1 MLADCGVHPLVLE
14 AVLGAS
20 PTPTTDW
27 EDSVNTTRTT
37 GGPAPRAGAVG
48 HRPVAGGRW
57 TRGRWVLTLTLVGL
71 LAVSGCSDDP
81 VVTPVE
87 AAQAEVTAKEKALAD
102 AEAEATATAAAFC
115 EASST
120 YITALDRYGDV
131 LNETAPTVGD
141 VKDAG
146 SDLVAPREDTK
157 AAADAAV
164 SAREEVT
171 RAEQDLADAEAALAA
186 AEASAAGETP
196 VEVEASPVPSADPA
210 ADPATV
216 ARVEQAEAEFAA
228 AQAGITD
235 TTPLVQAAE
244 QFNSAAVALQMS
256 WLVLFADVGCLTD
269 AQQEQAADAV
279 RDYTLALQQDLADA
293 GYYEG
298 EVDGVYGPET
308 VAAVQALQKANGLPQ
323 TGTMDK
329 ATEAALR
336 AELEASGAAAAQEEV
351 ASTAALQQTLK
362 LAGYWDGPVD
372 GVWTD
377 ELTEALKEFQTD
389 LGVEPTGE
397 VDAATI
403 AAFEQALAEAQATP
417 TPSASSDA
425 PTPSPTQPSDE
436 PSPVSSASS

>member
-1 MLADCGVHPLVLE
+1 MDT
-14 AVLGAS
+14 S
-20 PTPTTDW
+20 Q
-27 EDSVNTTRTT
+27 TT
-37 GGPAPRAGAVG
+37 GTAAPSAGSDRHRVPVWKRQHRARRVLAFTAAGVLL
-48 HRPVAGGRW
+48 VA
-57 TRGRWVLTLTLVGL
+57 L
-71 LAVSGCSDDP
+71 SGCSGDA

-87 AAQAEVTAKEKALAD
+87 AAQAEVAAKEKALAD

-146 SDLVAPREDTK
+146 KDLTAPAEDAK

-164 SAREEVT
+164 SAREQVT
-171 RAEQDLADAEAALAA
+171 QAEQDLADAQAALAA

-196 VEVEASPVPSADPA
+196 SDVKPSQVPSPEPA
-210 ADPATV
+210 AAPATV
-216 ARVEQAEAEFAA
+216 ARVEQAEADFAA

-235 TTPLVQAAE
+235 KTPLVQAAE
-244 QFNSAAVALQMS
+244 QFNSAAVALEMS
-256 WLVLFADVGCLTD
+256 WLVLFAEIGCLTD
-269 AQQEQAADAV
+269 AQQEQAATAV
-279 RDYTLALQQDLADA
+279 RDYTVALQQDLADA
-293 GYYEG
+293 GYYKG

-308 VAAVQALQKANGLPQ
+308 VAAVQALQKANGLPE
-323 TGTMDK
+323 TGTVDK

-336 AELEASGAAAAQEEV
+336 SELEAAGAAAAQEEM

-377 ELTEALKEFQTD
+377 ELTDALKEFQTD

-403 AAFEQALAEAQATP
+403 AAFEQALAAAQATP
-417 TPSASSDA
+417 SPSASVAS
-425 PTPSPTQPSDE
+425 PTGSPTQASDQ
-436 PSPVSSASS
+436 PSPAGSSSS

>member
-1 MLADCGVHPLVLE
+1 MDT
-14 AVLGAS
+14 S
-20 PTPTTDW
+20 Q
-27 EDSVNTTRTT
+27 TT
-37 GGPAPRAGAVG
+37 GTAARSAGSDGRQDPLWKSLHRAQRLRAFTAAGFLL
-48 HRPVAGGRW
+48 VA
-57 TRGRWVLTLTLVGL
+57 L
-71 LAVSGCSDDP
+71 SGCSEDP
-81 VVTPVE
+81 AVTPVE
-87 AAQAEVTAKEKALAD
+87 AAQAEVAAKEKALAE
-102 AEAEATATAAAFC
+102 AEAEATAAAAGFC

-146 SDLVAPREDTK
+146 KDLTAPAEDTK

-164 SAREEVT
+164 SAREQVT
-171 RAEQDLADAEAALAA
+171 QAEQDLADAEAALAA

-196 VEVEASPVPSADPA
+196 AEVQASQVPSPEPA
-210 ADPATV
+210 AAPATV

-235 TTPLVQAAE
+235 KTPLVQAAE
-244 QFNSAAVALQMS
+244 QFNSAAVALEMS
-256 WLVLFADVGCLTD
+256 WLALFAEVGCLTD
-269 AQQEQAADAV
+269 DQQEQAANAV
-279 RDYTLALQQDLADA
+279 RDYTIALQKDLADA

-298 EVDGVYGPET
+298 EVDGVYGPDT
-308 VAAVQALQKANGLPQ
+308 VAAVQALQEANGLPE

-336 AELEASGAAAAQEEV
+336 AELEAAGAAAAQEEM

-377 ELTEALKEFQTD
+377 ELTDALKEFQTD

-403 AAFEQALAEAQATP
+403 AAFEQALAAAQATP
-417 TPSASSDA
+417 SPGTPSAS

-436 PSPVSSASS
+436 PSAVSSASS

>member
-1 MLADCGVHPLVLE
+1 
-14 AVLGAS
+14 
-20 PTPTTDW
+20 
-27 EDSVNTTRTT
+27 
-37 GGPAPRAGAVG
+37 
-48 HRPVAGGRW
+48 VAGCG
-57 TRGRWVLTLTLVGL
+57 
-71 LAVSGCSDDP
+71 DDP
-81 VVTPVE
+81 VLSPVE
-87 AAQAEVTAKEKALAD
+87 VAQAEVAAKEKALAD
-102 AEAEATATAAAFC
+102 AEAQATATAAAFC

-141 VKDAG
+141 VTDAG
-146 SDLVAPREDTK
+146 SDLVAPREDTT

-164 SAREEVT
+164 SAREQVT
-171 RAEQDLADAEAALAA
+171 RAEQDLADAQAALAA
-186 AEASAAGETP
+186 VEASAAGETP
-196 VEVEASPVPSADPA
+196 AEVEPSQVPSAEPA

-244 QFNSAAVALQMS
+244 QFNAAAVALEMA
-256 WLVLFADVGCLTD
+256 WLALFSDAGCLTGS
-269 AQQEQAADAV
+269 QQEQAAEAV
-279 RDYTLALQQDLADA
+279 RDYTAALQQDLADA
-293 GYYEG
+293 GYFEG

-308 VAAVQALQKANGLPQ
+308 VEAVEALQKANGLPE
-323 TGTMDK
+323 TGSMDK

-336 AELEASGAAAAQEEV
+336 AELEAAGGAAAEQEV
-351 ASTAALQQTLK
+351 ASTAALQQTLA

-372 GVWTD
+372 GIWTD
-377 ELTEALKEFQTD
+377 ELTDALQEFQAD

-417 TPSASSDA
+417 APSASSQA
-425 PTPSPTQPSDE
+425 PSPTPSQPSAE
-436 PSPVSSASS
+436 PTPVGSASS